1 VVTAALALSIS
12 AQAQSPTQADQDI
25 ARIVGYSMTRGGA
38 LAFLETL
45 TDTIGGRITG
55 SPEDRAA
62 AELILKTLKDA
73 GIDSAHLEE
82 YNLTSTWRHGRATG
96 EVISPV
102 KRTLIIGSYGW
113 VPGTPG
119 PIEVPV
125 TDFGPIGDEPPE
137 ILRRGDT
144 PRVTAAHAND
154 GDRLNTGVVRAVL
167 MFRNEIRLFICSCK

>member
-1 VVTAALALSIS
+1 MFRPVSVMLALVVSAALAPA
-12 AQAQSPTQADQDI
+12 AQPQAHSPTQADEDI

-45 TDTIGGRITG
+45 SDTIGGRITG

-82 YNLTSTWRHGRATG
+82 YDLTSTWRDGPATG

-102 KRTLIIGSYGW
+102 KRALIIGSYGW
-113 VPGTPG
+113 VPGTP
-119 PIEVPV
+119 
-125 TDFGPIGDEPPE
+125 PP
-137 ILRRGDT
+137 L
-144 PRVTAAHAND
+144 PTAAED
-154 GDRLNTGVVRAVL
+154 
-167 MFRNEIRLFICSCK
+167 FRRI